1 MCGMLC
7 IKQKYGYV
15 DALKEVHHKRVR
27 DLLGYGGKD
36 AESGTELL
44 DGSSS
49 FEPAVPLL
57 LLGLE
62 ELITE
67 VLPLLGG
74 ERAQD
79 PAMLQKRRVKQEEA
93 CVNILVYIF

>member
-1 MCGMLC
+1 MDGF
-7 IKQKYGYV
+7 KQTQS
-15 DALKEVHHKRVR
+15 ERQR
-27 DLLGYGGKD
+27 NLLGYGGED
-36 AESGTELL
+36 AEPGTELL

-67 VLPLLGG
+67 VLPLL
-74 ERAQD
+74 
-79 PAMLQKRRVKQEEA
+79 
-93 CVNILVYIF
+93 